1 MHVLR
6 GTFVSLVLA
15 VSALVGLFLGTDRIW
30 MVWGEIAL
38 PLVMLTVGVGLAI
51 DAVRA
56 YRRLTSVA

>member
-30 MVWGEIAL
+30 MVWSQIAL
-38 PLVMLTVGVGLAI
+38 PLVALTVGVGLAV

-56 YRRLTSVA
+56 FR